1 MHALKLLSP
10 KSNLAFD
17 GQPLLLFNLF
27 QLVRFDYDFSVQLIN
42 LRVNNFVRDRINRPK
57 FYIVF
62 LYVQQ
67 LREFLVAEV
76 CLVRVERA
84 NLHVALLQQNFCF
97 GQAFAFH

>member
-17 GQPLLLFNLF
+17 GQPLLLFNLL

-42 LRVNNFVRDRINRPK
+42 LRVNDFVRDRINRPK
-57 FYIVF
+57 LYIALF
-62 LYVQQ
+62 YVQQ

-76 CLVRVERA
+76 CLVSVERA
-84 NLHVALLQQNFCF
+84 NLHVALL
-97 GQAFAFH
+97 